1 VLKVWLKT
9 ERSCSRGCP
18 VNNIALIQILI
29 AMLAAA
35 TGFGVLLAMIMVR
48 GQVQKIANG
57 GVEADLA
64 FTNKAY
70 LLASIIA
77 SIGAVAAFPHS
88 QGAFAMFLAIALTFQ
103 FADHWLIP
111 RMRAAAQ
118 AGEDVPLRGTRAR
131 FEILQAVALLAI
143 FGVITMPRL
152 ATLARLYGL

>member
-1 VLKVWLKT
+1 MLKVWSKADYGYD
-9 ERSCSRGCP
+9 RDCP
-18 VNNIALIQILI
+18 VNNIALLQILI

-35 TGFGVLLAMIMVR
+35 AGFGVLLAMIMVR

-88 QGAFAMFLAIALTFQ
+88 WSVFAMFLAIALTFQ
-103 FADHWLIP
+103 IADHWLIP
-111 RMRAAAQ
+111 RMRAAVQ
-118 AGEDVPLRGTRAR
+118 AGEDVPLVGTRTR

-152 ATLARLYGL
+152 ATLARYYGL